1 MEHLKQASLEVRQ
14 STVDRLAKALFDDG
28 MGDREWPT
36 KQEITRCVLFGERR
50 IWKNAILCMVKEQLG
65 LGPKYYQFI
74 ATMDIHAMARIQ
86 CLIRMLPHEK
96 FVPKL
101 DILRSP
107 LCKLALPSQAKK
119 IQAIANREIPLEE
132 LPDYCSIYKTNL
144 GHPSAWAWL

>member
-14 STVDRLAKALFDDG
+14 STVDQLAKALFNDG

-36 KQEITRCVLFGERR
+36 KWEITRCVLFRKRR
-50 IWKNAILCMVKEQLG
+50 IQKNAILCMVKEQLG

-74 ATMDIHAMARIQ
+74 AAMDIHAMAHIQ

-101 DILRSP
+101 DILRST
-107 LCKLALPSQAKK
+107 LCK
-119 IQAIANREIPLEE
+119 
-132 LPDYCSIYKTNL
+132 
-144 GHPSAWAWL
+144 